1 LERQL
6 VLQKINEIQQKE
18 DILKGNI
25 IFKMI
30 PKKIFT
36 LASFE
41 SFDKFFMLF
50 SLKKKTLNL
59 VFNIIYNDLL
69 DKDRDILSINES
81 LNSSKQD
88 DMEVENS
95 KTLIN
100 FLSNLLETLICFYLE
115 LQTIEI
121 YLSSLSSEEF
131 KESKSASFWNYIS
144 AASLYIENLISLIR
158 EDNFSIKYQYENLK
172 NICGT
177 INEEF
182 CRFRKSLRDL
192 IKKRHSLSSK
202 TQINDVGNFYK
213 IISN

>member
-1 LERQL
+1 
-6 VLQKINEIQQKE
+6 
-18 DILKGNI
+18 
-25 IFKMI
+25 MI

-41 SFDKFFMLF
+41 SFDKFYMVF

-69 DKDRDILSINES
+69 DKDRDILGITDNI
-81 LNSSKQD
+81 NSSKQD

-95 KTLIN
+95 KTLII
-100 FLSNLLETLICFYLE
+100 FLSNLLDTLIRFYLE

-121 YLSSLSSEEF
+121 YLSTLNSEEF
-131 KESKSASFWNYIS
+131 KESKSAGFWNYIS
-144 AASLYIENLISLIR
+144 AASSYIENLISLIR
-158 EDNFSIKYQYENLK
+158 EDNFTVKYQYESLK

-182 CRFRKSLRDL
+182 FRFIKSLRDL
-192 IKKRHSLSSK
+192 IRRRHSI
-202 TQINDVGNFYK
+202 INKGQNNDDGNINK
-213 IISN
+213 IK